1 MNFISQISNA
11 LWNPGLFI
19 LFFFVGG
26 YLTLRTGF
34 FQLLHSRIWLRNTL
48 GPLVHRKQNRAE
60 KGRLT
65 QFQAMATALGSI
77 VGTSTI
83 AGVATAIY
91 FGGPGAVFWM
101 WLSALLGMMTSYAE
115 KVLAIHYRTRDK
127 NGVFRGGPPEY
138 ISRGLKAPWMAKW
151 FCLACI
157 LASFCGG
164 NLVQANS
171 IASGMKA
178 AFDVA
183 PNITGGVVAAVTA
196 LVIFGGIGR
205 IGRVSSTLVPVMA
218 LVFIG
223 GGLFVLLAHYQAIPT
238 ALCQIVSCALSPH
251 AAVCGGGGYALSAA
265 LRYGVA
271 RGVFTNEAGLGSSA
285 MAHAVADA
293 KSEHNQGLW
302 GILEVFLATLVIAT
316 VSALVILTA
325 GIYHPGEAL
334 RTLESGMID
343 PGMVGVPLVVR
354 SFETVMGIW
363 SGPFIALC
371 LMLFAFSSILGWS
384 YYGERCLEVLVGS
397 GRGRFLYRLLFIC
410 AILFGSVADVSMC
423 WDLADLCNGLMALPN
438 LIAVLLLSPQVL
450 RIFKEETN
458 REKALDVKRNMGR
471 RNKP

>member
-1 MNFISQISNA
+1 MNFLTQISTA

-26 YLTLRTGF
+26 YFTLQTGC
-34 FQLLHSRIWLRNTL
+34 FQLFHAKTWLGKTI
-48 GPLVHRKQNRAE
+48 GPMLHRKKSTVE

-101 WLSALLGMMTSYAE
+101 WMSAFVGMMTSYAE

-127 NGVFRGGPPEY
+127 NGVLRGGPPEY
-138 ISRGLKAPWMAKW
+138 IRRGLHAPWMAKW
-151 FCLACI
+151 FCFACI

-178 AFDVA
+178 AFNVA
-183 PNITGGVVAAVTA
+183 PNITGGVVAGVTA

-205 IGRVSSTLVPVMA
+205 IGRVSSALVPFMA

-223 GGLFVLLAHYQAIPT
+223 GGLFVLAAHAQAIPT
-238 ALCQIVSCALSPH
+238 ALCQIVTCALTPQ
-251 AAVCGGGGYALSAA
+251 AAVCGGGGYAVSAA

-293 KSEHNQGLW
+293 KSEHNQGMW

-316 VSALVILTA
+316 ISALVILTS
-325 GIYHPGEAL
+325 GIYQAGDAL
-334 RTLESGMID
+334 RTLESGLLD
-343 PGMVGVPLVVR
+343 PDMVGVPLAVR
-354 SFETVMGIW
+354 SFGTVMGGW
-363 SGPFIALC
+363 SGPFIAIC
-371 LMLFAFSSILGWS
+371 LVLFAFSSILGWS
-384 YYGERCLEVLVGS
+384 YYGERCLEELLGS
-397 GRGRFLYRLLFIC
+397 ERGRGLYRLLYVC
-410 AILFGSVADVSMC
+410 AIVFGSISDVSMC

-438 LIAVLLLSPQVL
+438 LIAVLLLSPKVIQ
-450 RIFKEETN
+450 IFKEETAKDKI
-458 REKALDVKRNMGR
+458 KAKRTEYR
-471 RNKP
+471 RR

>member
-19 LFFFVGG
+19 LFFLVGG
-26 YLTLRTGF
+26 YFTLRTGF
-34 FQLLHSRIWLRNTL
+34 FQVLHSRIWLGKTL
-48 GPLVHRKQNRAE
+48 GPLVHRTRNRLE

-101 WLSALLGMMTSYAE
+101 WLSALVGMTTSYAE
-115 KVLAIHYRTRDK
+115 KVLAIRYRTRDK
-127 NGVFRGGPPEY
+127 NGVVRGGPPEY
-138 ISRGLKAPWMAKW
+138 ISRGLQAPCLAKC

-183 PNITGGVVAAVTA
+183 PNMTGGVVAAFTA
-196 LVIFGGIGR
+196 VVIFGGIGR
-205 IGRVSSTLVPVMA
+205 IGRVSSTLVPIMA
-218 LVFIG
+218 LFFVG
-223 GGLFVLLAHYQAIPT
+223 GGLAVLVVHYEAIPA
-238 ALCQIVSCALSPH
+238 ALCQIVTCALTPH
-251 AAVCGGGGYALSAA
+251 AALCGGGGYALSTA

-285 MAHAVADA
+285 MAHAVADT
-293 KSEHNQGLW
+293 KSEHNQGMW

-325 GIYHPGEAL
+325 GIYHPADAL
-334 RTLESGMID
+334 RTLESGLID
-343 PGMVGVPLVVR
+343 PDMVGVPLVVS
-354 SFETVMGIW
+354 SFGTVMGIW
-363 SGPFIALC
+363 SGPFVALC
-371 LMLFAFSSILGWS
+371 LMLFAFSSLLGWS

-397 GRGRFLYRLLFIC
+397 GRGRGLYRLLFIC
-410 AILFGSVADVSMC
+410 AIVFGSIADVSMC

-438 LIAVLLLSPQVL
+438 LIALLLLSPEVI
-450 RIFKEETN
+450 RIFKE
-458 REKALDVKRNMGR
+458 GR
-471 RNKP
+471 KEEIYKKKKP